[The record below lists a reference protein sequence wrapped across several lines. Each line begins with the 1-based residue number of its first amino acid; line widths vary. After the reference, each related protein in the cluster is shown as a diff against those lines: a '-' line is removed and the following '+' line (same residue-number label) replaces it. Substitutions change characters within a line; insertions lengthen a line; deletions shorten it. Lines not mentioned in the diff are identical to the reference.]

1 MTGNSTERR
10 VVVTG
15 LGVVSALG
23 LDADTFW
30 NNIIA
35 GRCGID
41 KITAFDVSKYD
52 CQIAAEVKNFDP
64 APAFPSPKE
73 IRRTD
78 RFAQFGVCAGYQALQ
93 DAGLDLD
100 KLDRDETGVFIGSGI
115 GGLYTVEEQHKIL
128 LSKGPGRLSPFLIPM
143 LILNMASGLFSM
155 FYKLRGPNL
164 ATCSACATST
174 HAIGEAW
181 RTIKMGDAK
190 VMFAGGTEA
199 TIVPMGIGGFCAMKA
214 MSTRNDDPQ
223 RSSRPFDAERDGF
236 VMGEG
241 AGVIVMEELEHAKA
255 RGARIYCE
263 MIGYGNTADANHMTA
278 PAPEGEGAA
287 RCMKMAVRSA
297 GLRPEDVSYINA
309 HGTSTPQGDVC
320 ETQAIKTVFRDYAR
334 KLAVSSTKG
343 ATGHMLGA
351 AGAVEMAVCAKAIQ
365 TNLIPP
371 TINYEQ
377 PDPDCDLDYVP
388 NSAREM
394 AVTAALNNFFGF
406 GGHHPTMVAKKFVR
420 YCGVSAIN
428 IHLPQLIFGGGLG
441 GATTRSRK
449 GCFRKERRS
458 LER

>member
-78 RFAQFGVCAGYQALQ
+78 RFAQFGVYAGYQALQ

-115 GGLYTVEEQHKIL
+115 GGLYTVEEQHKVL
-128 LSKGPGRLSPFLIPM
+128 LQKGPGRLSPFLIPM
-143 LILNMASGLFSM
+143 LILNMASGLLSM

-164 ATCSACATST
+164 ATCSACATSM

-181 RTIKMGDAK
+181 RTIKMGDAQ
-190 VMFAGGTEA
+190 VIFAGGAEA
-199 TIVPMGIGGFCAMKA
+199 TIVPIGIGGFCAMKA
-214 MSTRNDDPQ
+214 LSTRNHDPQ
-223 RSSRPFDAERDGF
+223 HASRPFDKERDGF

-241 AGVIVMEELEHAKA
+241 AGVLVLEDLEHAKKRA
-255 RGARIYCE
+255 AKIYAE
-263 MIGYGNTADANHMTA
+263 LAGYGNTADAHHLTA
-278 PAPEGEGAA
+278 PPPGGEGAV
-287 RCMKMAVRSA
+287 RCMRVALRNA
-297 GLRPEDVSYINA
+297 GLNPEDISYINA
-309 HGTSTPQGDVC
+309 HGTSTPQGDIA
-320 ETQAIKTVFRDYAR
+320 ETQAIKVVFGEHAR

-351 AGAVEMAVCAKAIQ
+351 AGAAEMVACAKAIE
-365 TNLIPP
+365 TDTVPP
-371 TINYEQ
+371 TINYLVL
-377 PDPDCDLDYVP
+377 DPQCDLDYVP
-388 NSAREM
+388 NTARQM
-394 AVTAALNNFFGF
+394 KVN
-406 GGHHPTMVAKKFVR
+406 
-420 YCGVSAIN
+420 AI
-428 IHLPQLIFGGGLG
+428 
-441 GATTRSRK
+441 
-449 GCFRKERRS
+449 
-458 LER
+458 